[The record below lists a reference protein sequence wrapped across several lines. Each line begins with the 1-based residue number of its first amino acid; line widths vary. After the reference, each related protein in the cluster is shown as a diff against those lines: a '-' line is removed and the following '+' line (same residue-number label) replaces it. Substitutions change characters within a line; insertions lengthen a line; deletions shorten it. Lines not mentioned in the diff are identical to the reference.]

1 MLTTPTRAIPQPG
14 GLLDSSRGLRS
25 AERDDTPGGFPP
37 ANTTP
42 AGSQN
47 HLPFVRRDSG
57 TPSGCGTHVR
67 AVSGVSLRSTPGYFL
82 ASLRLGAPLD
92 S

>member
-1 MLTTPTRAIPQPG
+1 MLTRSSRAIPQPG

-57 TPSGCGTHVR
+57 TPSGCGIYVG
-67 AVSGVSLRSTPGYFL
+67 AVPGVSPRLTPGYFL
-82 ASLRLGAPLD
+82 PSLRLGAPLD
-92 S
+92 A